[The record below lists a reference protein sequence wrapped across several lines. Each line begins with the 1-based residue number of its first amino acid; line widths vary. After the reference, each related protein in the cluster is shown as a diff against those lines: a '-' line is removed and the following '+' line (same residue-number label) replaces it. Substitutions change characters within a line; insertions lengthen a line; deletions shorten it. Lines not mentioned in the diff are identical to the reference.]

1 MINRASSNPQ
11 TPTFGT
17 HVDLAR
23 TFRTDP
29 AEADG
34 MQTLPEQLSARIM
47 ALIINGEFEPGQ
59 RLQESALAERF
70 EVSRGP
76 IREAL
81 RILEREGL
89 VTMASRRGAS
99 VTRLTAERLRD
110 IFNVRAALMGICAE
124 ELAERRDPEVQS
136 IMDEGTR
143 RLLAANEAGD
153 EEEFIAIVYQL
164 SMYISEAA
172 GNEIARSILFSLG
185 RQTLPLTRRL
195 FQDEAE
201 RLTWAGN
208 WQAISEAIRAG
219 DPVRARQAVRK
230 LLADIRTGVLAVQER
245 LEEERRSAGS

>member
-1 MINRASSNPQ
+1 
-11 TPTFGT
+11 
-17 HVDLAR
+17 
-23 TFRTDP
+23 
-29 AEADG
+29 
-34 MQTLPEQLSARIM
+34 MQTLPEQLSAGIM

-59 RLQESALAERF
+59 RLQESGLAERF

-99 VTRLTAERLRD
+99 VTRLTAARLRD

-124 ELAERRDPEVQS
+124 ELAERRDPGVQS

-143 RLLAANEAGD
+143 RLLAANNAGD
-153 EEEFIAIVYQL
+153 EQEFIAIVYQL
-164 SMYISEAA
+164 SMYVAEAA

-185 RQTLPLTRRL
+185 RQTLPLTRHL

-208 WQAISEAIRAG
+208 WQAISEAIRTG
-219 DPVRARQAVRK
+219 DPTRARQAVRK
-230 LLADIRTGVLAVQER
+230 LMADITVGDLAIHER
-245 LEEERRSAGS
+245 LEKERHPPGS